1 MLTLMNIVVTEETLS
16 TKETLHRGK
25 DGERG
30 LVFSMVWTFI
40 CLVSLYY
47 PPLGLVFFFKRE
59 LN

>member
-1 MLTLMNIVVTEETLS
+1 MNIVVTEETLS